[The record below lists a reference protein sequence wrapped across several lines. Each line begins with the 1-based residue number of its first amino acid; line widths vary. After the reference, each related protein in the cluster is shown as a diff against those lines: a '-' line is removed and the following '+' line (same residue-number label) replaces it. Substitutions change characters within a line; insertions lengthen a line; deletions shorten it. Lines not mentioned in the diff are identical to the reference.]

1 MGAST
6 HDSPGMAFEDR
17 HIGPGPDDL
26 PQMLELLGVPTLD
39 VLVQQAVPAGIRAP
53 DDVALPTPM
62 SEAEVIRALDAKAA
76 RNQRVISLI
85 GMGYYGTHTPEVI
98 RRNVLE
104 SPAWYT
110 AYTPYQAEVSQGR
123 LEALLNFQQT
133 VIDLTGMEIANASLL
148 DEATA
153 AAEAMSMSRRVS
165 KSASNVFVVDRDCH
179 PQTIAVIETR
189 ARAIGFEVQLADLS
203 GEPPPECFGA
213 LAQYPGS
220 SGRIQDWS
228 GLGKRLREKGALL
241 TIASDLLALTLL
253 EPPSRF
259 GADIVV
265 GSSQRFGIPMG
276 FGGPHA
282 AFFATLDRYKRSTPG
297 RLIGV
302 SVDRHGNSALRM
314 ALQTREQHIRREK
327 ATSNICT
334 AQVLLAVI
342 AGFYAVYHG
351 PAGLTAIAA
360 RVHRLT
366 GKART
371 AFAASGLEPIA
382 DTYFDTVTLR
392 APGRAHMLVAAAAA
406 RGINLR
412 LIDEDQLSFSFDETV
427 DESVLSRLLEALG
440 AARDESPGDGGSG
453 VPEALRRTA
462 PYLEHPVFSRHRSE
476 TEMLRYMRR
485 LSAKDLALDR
495 AMIPLG
501 SCTMKLNATTEMLA
515 VTHPAFANVHP
526 YAPEDQVAGYLELI
540 GELGDWLA
548 ECTGFD
554 SVSMQP
560 NAGSQGEFAGLLAI
574 SHYHAS
580 RGEVQRDICLIPAS
594 AHGTNPASAQM
605 AGMRVVVVTCDRDGN
620 VDLDDLRARA
630 VAAGDE
636 LACLMVTYPSTHG
649 VYEASIREMC
659 DIVHLHGGQV
669 YMDGAN
675 LNALLGLAKP
685 GELGADVAH
694 INLHKTFCIPHGG
707 GGPGMG
713 PIGVAPHLAPFLPG
727 HPLARRDPG
736 AVGPVSAAPFGS
748 ALILPISWTYI
759 ALMGAAGL
767 ERATKVAI
775 LNANYIATRLQPYFP
790 VLYTGQN
797 GRVAHECIID
807 LRALKQDLGVT
818 VDDVA
823 KRLVDYGFHAPT
835 MSFPVADT
843 LMIEPTESEGLEE
856 IERFCAA
863 MIAIKGEIDEVAAG
877 ALDPEQNMLKLAPHT
892 AEEALGDDWN
902 RPYSR
907 RRACFPLPGIAQDKY
922 WPPVGRIDNV
932 AGDKNLV
939 CTCPPM
945 SAYEEAAD

>member
-1 MGAST
+1 MGERKRDA
-6 HDSPGMAFEDR
+6 ARLVFEDR
-17 HIGPGPDDL
+17 HIGPGRSDISE
-26 PQMLELLGVPTLD
+26 MLGHLGVETLAE
-39 VLVQQAVPAGIRAP
+39 LVEQAMPAAIRAP
-53 DDVALPTPM
+53 EALSLPAPM
-62 SEAEVIRALDAKAA
+62 TEQGVIGALEAKAA
-76 RNQRVISLI
+76 KNAPVTSLI
-85 GMGYYGTHTPEVI
+85 GMGYYGTYTPAVI

-123 LEALLNFQQT
+123 LEALLNFQQA

-153 AAEAMSMSRRVS
+153 AAEAMSMSRRLS
-165 KSASNVFVVDRDCH
+165 KSSSNVFLVDGSCH
-179 PQTIAVIETR
+179 PQTVAVLGTR
-189 ARAIGFEVQLADLS
+189 ARAIGFEVRLADLT
-203 GEPPPECFGA
+203 EPELPECFGA
-213 LAQYPGS
+213 LVQYPGTN
-220 SGRIQDWS
+220 GAIRDWAALGA
-228 GLGKRLREKGALL
+228 GLHEMGALL
-241 TIASDLLALTLL
+241 TVASDLLALTLL

-265 GSSQRFGIPMG
+265 GSSQRFGVPMG

-302 SVDRHGNSALRM
+302 SVDRRGAPALRM

-334 AQVLLAVI
+334 AQVLLAVM

-351 PAGLTAIAA
+351 ADGLAAIAERIHGLTGRAREALAA
-360 RVHRLT
+360 AGYRPVEETFFDTLT
-366 GKART
+366 FQAHGR
-371 AFAASGLEPIA
+371 ASGL
-382 DTYFDTVTLR
+382 V
-392 APGRAHMLVAAAAA
+392 GAAAE
-406 RGINLR
+406 RGFNLR
-412 LIDEDQLSFSFDETV
+412 LVDDDHFGFSFDETV
-427 DESVLSRLLEALG
+427 DEAMLSKLLEALG
-440 AARDESPGDGGSG
+440 ASEVTLEHDSGIPSP
-453 VPEALRRTA
+453 LRRTQS
-462 PYLEHPVFSRHRSE
+462 YLDHPVFERYRSE

-485 LSAKDLALDR
+485 LSSKDLALDR

-526 YAPEDQVAGYLELI
+526 YAPRDQVVGYLELI
-540 GELGDWLA
+540 DELSDWLA
-548 ECTGFD
+548 ECTGFAG
-554 SVSMQP
+554 VSMQP
-560 NAGSQGEFAGLLAI
+560 NAGSQGEFAGLLSI

-580 RGEVQRDICLIPAS
+580 RGESQRNVCLIPAS

-605 AGMRVVVVTCDRDGN
+605 AGMRVVVVACDREGN

-630 VAAGDE
+630 AAAGDE
-636 LACLMVTYPSTHG
+636 LSCLMITYPSTHG
-649 VYEASIREMC
+649 VYEASIRTIC
-659 DIVHLHGGQV
+659 SIVHEHGGQV

-675 LNALLGLAKP
+675 LNALLGLSKP
-685 GELGADVAH
+685 GDLGADVAH

-713 PIGVAPHLAPFLPG
+713 PIGVAEHLLPFLPG
-727 HPLARRDPG
+727 DPLSPRVSDG
-736 AVGPVSAAPFGS
+736 VGPVSAAPFGS
-748 ALILPISWTYI
+748 ALILPISWAYI
-759 ALMGAAGL
+759 ALMGGEGL
-767 ERATKVAI
+767 RRATEVAI

-807 LRALKQDLGVT
+807 LRDLKQSPGIT

-823 KRLVDYGFHAPT
+823 KRLVDYGYHAPT

-856 IERFCAA
+856 LDRFCAA
-863 MIAIKGEIDEVAAG
+863 MIAIRREIDEIAAG
-877 ALDPEQNMLKLAPHT
+877 TLDAEQNMLKFAPHT
-892 AEEALGDDWN
+892 AEDAVSDEWD

-907 RRACFPLPGIAQDKY
+907 SRACFPLPGSAADKY
-922 WPPVGRIDNV
+922 WPPVARIDNV
-932 AGDKNLV
+932 AGDRNLV

-945 SAYEEAAD
+945 SAYEDAAD